1 MNNSRAFLH
10 ITYKLYGHLDKLSG
24 VKKSNCIN
32 CYLSLMKHAWK
43 KNNYECGLR
52 YSTVAKE
59 TKLSRITVRRTLDT
73 LEKLHVISTVR
84 GRSGKTYK
92 INQLF
97 IKSESDGSI
106 LYTNKN
112 KMYKKD
118 HSNVKKRSV
127 LEETIYINNIDK
139 IIRDN
144 RNDKDS
150 LILNLS
156 KLPLSE
162 LKSDTKNPYYIK
174 LAIEKK
180 AELDRES
187 KATYVHPQKI
197 INELTKIKKNSNPR
211 YREKVAFNKRNN
223 LDYKG
228 RPIIKDN
235 QSTINKGRPKKW

>member
-1 MNNSRAFLH
+1 MNNTRAFLH

-24 VKKSNCIN
+24 IKKSNCLN

-52 YSTVAKE
+52 YSTIAKE

-84 GRSGKTYK
+84 GRSGKSYK

-97 IKSESDGSI
+97 LKTESDGSI
-106 LYTNKN
+106 LYTNN
-112 KMYKKD
+112 SSMYKKD

-127 LEETIYINNIDK
+127 LEETIYINNIEN
-139 IIRDN
+139 IIRNN
-144 RNDKDS
+144 RGDMDS

-156 KLPLSE
+156 KLPLSD
-162 LKSDTKNPYYIK
+162 LNSDTNNPYYVK
-174 LAIEKK
+174 LAKEKK

-187 KATYVHPQKI
+187 KANFVHPQKI
-197 INELTKIKKNSNPR
+197 INELTKIKKNSNPK

-223 LDYKG
+223 LDW
-228 RPIIKDN
+228 
-235 QSTINKGRPKKW
+235 KGRPKK

>member
-24 VKKSNCIN
+24 TKKSNCIN

-73 LEKLHVISTVR
+73 LEKLNVISTVR

-118 HSNVKKRSV
+118 HSHVYKRSV
-127 LEETIYINNIDK
+127 LEETICISNIDK

-162 LKSDTKNPYYIK
+162 LKLDTKNPYYIK

-187 KATYVHPQKI
+187 KATYVNPQKI
-197 INELTKIKKNSNPR
+197 INELTKISKNSNPR

-235 QSTINKGRPKKW
+235 QSTINKGRPKK

>member
-73 LEKLHVISTVR
+73 LEKLNVISTVR

-162 LKSDTKNPYYIK
+162 LKSDTNNPYYIK

-197 INELTKIKKNSNPR
+197 INELTKISKNSNPR

-228 RPIIKDN
+228 RP
-235 QSTINKGRPKKW
+235 KK

>member
-10 ITYKLYGHLDKLSG
+10 ITYKLYGHLDKLTG
-24 VKKSNCIN
+24 VKKSNCLN

-52 YSTVAKE
+52 YSTVASE

-73 LEKLHVISTVR
+73 LEKLNIISTVR

-97 IKSESDGSI
+97 LKTELDGSI
-106 LYTNKN
+106 LYTNKT

-118 HSNVKKRSV
+118 HSNVKNRSV
-127 LEETIYINNIDK
+127 LEETIYINNIEK

-144 RNDKDS
+144 RGNMDS

-156 KLPLSE
+156 KLPPEE
-162 LKSDTKNPYYIK
+162 LNSDTNNPYYIK
-174 LAIEKK
+174 LAKERK
-180 AELDRES
+180 AELERES
-187 KATYVHPQKI
+187 KATYVNPHKI
-197 INELTKIKKNSNPR
+197 INELTKISKNSNPR
-211 YREKVAFNKRNN
+211 YKEKVAFNKRNN

-228 RPIIKDN
+228 RP
-235 QSTINKGRPKKW
+235 KK

>member
-1 MNNSRAFLH
+1 MNNTRAFLH

-24 VKKSNCIN
+24 IKKSNCLN

-52 YSTVAKE
+52 YSTIAKE

-84 GRSGKTYK
+84 GRSGKSYK

-97 IKSESDGSI
+97 LKTESDGSI
-106 LYTNKN
+106 LYINKP

-150 LILNLS
+150 LIVNLS

-162 LKSDTKNPYYIK
+162 LNSDTNNPYYIK
-174 LAIEKK
+174 LAKAKK
-180 AELDRES
+180 IELDRES

-211 YREKVAFNKRNN
+211 YREKVEFNKRNN

-228 RPIIKDN
+228 RP
-235 QSTINKGRPKKW
+235 KK

>member
-24 VKKSNCIN
+24 VKKSNCLN

-156 KLPLSE
+156 KLPLSD
-162 LKSDTKNPYYIK
+162 LNSDTNNPYYVK

-180 AELDRES
+180 AELNRES

-228 RPIIKDN
+228 RP
-235 QSTINKGRPKKW
+235 KKW

>member
-1 MNNSRAFLH
+1 MNNTRAFLH

-24 VKKSNCIN
+24 IKKSNCLN
-32 CYLSLMKHAWK
+32 CYLSLMKHAWN

-52 YSTVAKE
+52 YSTIAKE

-84 GRSGKTYK
+84 GRSGKSYK

-97 IKSESDGSI
+97 LKTESDGSI

-127 LEETIYINNIDK
+127 LVEALNNNIEA

-144 RNDKDS
+144 RGDMDS
-150 LILNLS
+150 MILNLS
-156 KLPLSE
+156 KLPLSD
-162 LKSDTKNPYYIK
+162 LNSDTNNPYYVK
-174 LAIEKK
+174 LAIKKK
-180 AELDRES
+180 AELDRLN

-223 LDYKG
+223 LDW
-228 RPIIKDN
+228 
-235 QSTINKGRPKKW
+235 KGRPKK

>member
-24 VKKSNCIN
+24 IKKSNCLN

-52 YSTVAKE
+52 YSTIAKE

-84 GRSGKTYK
+84 GRSGKSYK

-97 IKSESDGSI
+97 LKTESDGSI
-106 LYTNKN
+106 LYTNN
-112 KMYKKD
+112 IGMYKKD

-127 LEETIYINNIDK
+127 LVEALNNNIEA

-144 RNDKDS
+144 RGDMDS
-150 LILNLS
+150 MILNLS
-156 KLPLSE
+156 KLPLSD
-162 LKSDTKNPYYIK
+162 LNSDTNNPYYVK

-180 AELDRES
+180 AELDRLS

-211 YREKVAFNKRNN
+211 YKEKVDFNKRNN

-228 RPIIKDN
+228 RP
-235 QSTINKGRPKKW
+235 KK

>member
-1 MNNSRAFLH
+1 MKNSRAFLH

-73 LEKLHVISTVR
+73 LEKLHIISTVR
-84 GRSGKTYK
+84 GRSGKSYK
-92 INQLF
+92 INQVFL
-97 IKSESDGSI
+97 KTESDGSI
-106 LYTNKN
+106 LYTNN
-112 KMYKKD
+112 SSMYKKD

-127 LEETIYINNIDK
+127 LVEALNNNIEA

-144 RNDKDS
+144 RGDMDS
-150 LILNLS
+150 MILNLS
-156 KLPLSE
+156 KLPLKD
-162 LKSDTKNPYYIK
+162 LNSDTNNPYYVK
-174 LAIEKK
+174 LAKEKK
-180 AELDRES
+180 IELDRIS

-211 YREKVAFNKRNN
+211 YREKVEFNKRNN

-228 RPIIKDN
+228 RP
-235 QSTINKGRPKKW
+235 KK

>member
-10 ITYKLYGHLDKLSG
+10 ITYKLYGYLDKLSG
-24 VKKSNCIN
+24 TKKSNCLN

-73 LEKLHVISTVR
+73 LEKLNVISTVR

-112 KMYKKD
+112 KMYTKD
-118 HSNVKKRSV
+118 HSHVYKRSV
-127 LEETIYINNIDK
+127 LVEPLDTVSKGNNIDT

-150 LILNLS
+150 LIVNLS

-187 KATYVHPQKI
+187 KATYVNPHKI

-228 RPIIKDN
+228 RP
-235 QSTINKGRPKKW
+235 KK

>member
-24 VKKSNCIN
+24 TKKSNCLN

-52 YSTVAKE
+52 YSTIAKE
-59 TKLSRITVRRTLDT
+59 TKLSRITVRRTLNT

-84 GRSGKTYK
+84 GRSGKSYK
-92 INQLF
+92 INQVFL
-97 IKSESDGSI
+97 KTESDGSI
-106 LYTNKN
+106 LYTNNN

-127 LEETIYINNIDK
+127 LEETIYINNIEN
-139 IIRDN
+139 IIRNN
-144 RNDKDS
+144 RGSMDDI
-150 LILNLS
+150 ILNLS
-156 KLPLSE
+156 KLPLSD
-162 LKSDTKNPYYIK
+162 LNSDTNNPYYVK

-180 AELDRES
+180 AELDRIS

-197 INELTKIKKNSNPR
+197 INELTKIKKNTNPR
-211 YREKVAFNKRNN
+211 YKEKVAFNKRNN

-228 RPIIKDN
+228 RP
-235 QSTINKGRPKKW
+235 KK

>member
-24 VKKSNCIN
+24 TKKSNCLN

-52 YSTVAKE
+52 YSTVVKE

-97 IKSESDGSI
+97 LKTESDSSI
-106 LYTNKN
+106 IYTNEN
-112 KMYKKD
+112 KKYKKE
-118 HSNVKKRSV
+118 HSNVYKRAV
-127 LEETIYINNIDK
+127 LEETIYINNIEN

-144 RNDKDS
+144 RGNMDS

-156 KLPLSE
+156 KLPLSD
-162 LKSDTKNPYYIK
+162 LNSDTNNPYYVK
-174 LAIEKK
+174 LAKEKK
-180 AELDRES
+180 AELERES

-228 RPIIKDN
+228 RP
-235 QSTINKGRPKKW
+235 KK

>member
-1 MNNSRAFLH
+1 MKNSRAFLH

-24 VKKSNCIN
+24 TKKSNCLN

-52 YSTVAKE
+52 YSTIAKE
-59 TKLSRITVRRTLDT
+59 TKLSRITVRRTLYT
-73 LEKLHVISTVR
+73 LEKLHIISTIR

-97 IKSESDGSI
+97 LKTESDGSI
-106 LYTNKN
+106 LYTNNN
-112 KMYKKD
+112 KKYKKD
-118 HSNVKKRSV
+118 HSNVYKRSV
-127 LEETIYINNIDK
+127 LVEALNNNIEA

-144 RNDKDS
+144 RGDMDS

-156 KLPLSE
+156 KLPLSD
-162 LKSDTKNPYYIK
+162 LNSDTNNPYYVK

-180 AELDRES
+180 AELDRIS

-211 YREKVAFNKRNN
+211 YREKVEFNKRNN

-228 RPIIKDN
+228 RP
-235 QSTINKGRPKKW
+235 KK

>member
-1 MNNSRAFLH
+1 MNNTRAFLH

-73 LEKLHVISTVR
+73 LEKLHIISTVR
-84 GRSGKTYK
+84 GRSGKSYK
-92 INQLF
+92 INQVFL
-97 IKSESDGSI
+97 KTESDGSI
-106 LYTNKN
+106 LYTNN
-112 KMYKKD
+112 SSMYKKD

-127 LEETIYINNIDK
+127 LVEALNNNIEA
-139 IIRDN
+139 IIRNN
-144 RNDKDS
+144 RGDMDS

-156 KLPLSE
+156 KLPLKI
-162 LKSDTKNPYYIK
+162 LNSDTNNPYYVK
-174 LAIEKK
+174 LAKEKK
-180 AELDRES
+180 IELDRES

-197 INELTKIKKNSNPR
+197 INELTKISKNSNPR
-211 YREKVAFNKRNN
+211 YREKVNFNKRNN

-228 RPIIKDN
+228 RP
-235 QSTINKGRPKKW
+235 KK

>member
-1 MNNSRAFLH
+1 MNNTRAFLH
-10 ITYKLYGHLDKLSG
+10 ITYKLYGHLDKLG
-24 VKKSNCIN
+24 GTKKSNCIN

-73 LEKLHVISTVR
+73 LEKLHIISTVR
-84 GRSGKTYK
+84 GRSGKSYK

-97 IKSESDGSI
+97 LKTESDGSI

-118 HSNVKKRSV
+118 HSDVYKRAV
-127 LEETIYINNIDK
+127 LEETIYINNIEK

-144 RNDKDS
+144 RGNMDS

-156 KLPLSE
+156 KLPPEE
-162 LKSDTKNPYYIK
+162 LNSDTKNPYYVK

-197 INELTKIKKNSNPR
+197 INELTKISKNSNPR

-228 RPIIKDN
+228 RP
-235 QSTINKGRPKKW
+235 KKWQRETD

>member
-1 MNNSRAFLH
+1 
-10 ITYKLYGHLDKLSG
+10 
-24 VKKSNCIN
+24 
-32 CYLSLMKHAWK
+32 MKHAWK

-52 YSTVAKE
+52 YSTVVAE

-73 LEKLHVISTVR
+73 LEKLNVISTVR

-97 IKSESDGSI
+97 IKTESDSSI
-106 LYTNKN
+106 LYTNKT
-112 KMYKKD
+112 KMYKKEQSD
-118 HSNVKKRSV
+118 VYKRAV
-127 LEETIYINNIDK
+127 LVEDINTLNKGNNIEK

-144 RNDKDS
+144 RGDMDS

-156 KLPLSE
+156 KLPLSD
-162 LKSDTKNPYYIK
+162 LNSDTKNPYYVK
-174 LAIEKK
+174 LAKEKK
-180 AELDRES
+180 IELEHES

-197 INELTKIKKNSNPR
+197 INELTKISKNSNPR

-228 RPIIKDN
+228 RP
-235 QSTINKGRPKKW
+235 KK

>member
-1 MNNSRAFLH
+1 MNNTRAFLH

-24 VKKSNCIN
+24 IKKSNCLN

-52 YSTVAKE
+52 YSTIAKE

-84 GRSGKTYK
+84 GRSGKSYK

-97 IKSESDGSI
+97 LKTESDGSI
-106 LYTNKN
+106 LYTNN
-112 KMYKKD
+112 SSMYKKD

-127 LEETIYINNIDK
+127 LVEALNNNIEK

-144 RNDKDS
+144 RGDMDS
-150 LILNLS
+150 MILNLS
-156 KLPLSE
+156 KLPLSD
-162 LKSDTKNPYYIK
+162 LNSDTNNPYYVK

-180 AELDRES
+180 AELDRLS

-223 LDYKG
+223 LDW
-228 RPIIKDN
+228 
-235 QSTINKGRPKKW
+235 KGRPKNNGR

>member
-1 MNNSRAFLH
+1 MNNTRAFLH

-24 VKKSNCIN
+24 IKKSNCLN

-52 YSTVAKE
+52 YSTIAKE
-59 TKLSRITVRRTLDT
+59 TKLSRITVRRTLNT

-84 GRSGKTYK
+84 GRSGKSYK
-92 INQLF
+92 INQVFL
-97 IKSESDGSI
+97 KTESDGSI
-106 LYTNKN
+106 LYTNNN
-112 KMYKKD
+112 KKYKKD
-118 HSNVKKRSV
+118 HSDVYNRSV
-127 LEETIYINNIDK
+127 LVEALNNNINT

-144 RNDKDS
+144 RGDKDS

-156 KLPLSE
+156 KLPLSD
-162 LKSDTKNPYYIK
+162 LNSDTNNPYYVK
-174 LAIEKK
+174 LAKEKK

-187 KATYVHPQKI
+187 KANFVHPQKI

-211 YREKVAFNKRNN
+211 YREKVNFNKRNN

-228 RPIIKDN
+228 RP
-235 QSTINKGRPKKW
+235 KK

>member
-1 MNNSRAFLH
+1 
-10 ITYKLYGHLDKLSG
+10 
-24 VKKSNCIN
+24 
-32 CYLSLMKHAWK
+32 MKHAWK

-52 YSTVAKE
+52 YSTVVKE

-97 IKSESDGSI
+97 IKTESDSSI
-106 LYTNKN
+106 IYTNKN
-112 KMYKKD
+112 KKYKID
-118 HSNVKKRSV
+118 HSNVYKRAV
-127 LEETIYINNIDK
+127 LEETIYINNIEN

-144 RNDKDS
+144 RGDMDS

-156 KLPLSE
+156 KLPLKD
-162 LKSDTKNPYYIK
+162 LNSDTKNPYYVK
-174 LAIEKK
+174 LAKEKK
-180 AELDRES
+180 IELDRES

-197 INELTKIKKNSNPR
+197 INELTKISKNSNPR
-211 YREKVAFNKRNN
+211 YREKVNFNKRNN

-228 RPIIKDN
+228 RP
-235 QSTINKGRPKKW
+235 KK

>member
-1 MNNSRAFLH
+1 
-10 ITYKLYGHLDKLSG
+10 
-24 VKKSNCIN
+24 
-32 CYLSLMKHAWK
+32 MKHAWK

-52 YSTVAKE
+52 YSTVVKE

-73 LEKLHVISTVR
+73 LEKLHIISTIR

-97 IKSESDGSI
+97 LKTESDSSI
-106 LYTNKN
+106 IYTNKN
-112 KMYKKD
+112 KKYKID
-118 HSNVKKRSV
+118 HSNVYKRAV
-127 LEETIYINNIDK
+127 LEETIYINNIEN

-144 RNDKDS
+144 RGNMDS

-156 KLPLSE
+156 KLPLKI
-162 LKSDTKNPYYIK
+162 LNSDTNNPYYVK
-174 LAIEKK
+174 LAKEKK
-180 AELDRES
+180 AELERES

-197 INELTKIKKNSNPR
+197 INELTKISKNSNPR

-228 RPIIKDN
+228 RP
-235 QSTINKGRPKKW
+235 KK

>member
-1 MNNSRAFLH
+1 MNNTRAFLH

-24 VKKSNCIN
+24 VKKSNCLN

-52 YSTVAKE
+52 YSTIAKE

-84 GRSGKTYK
+84 GRSGKSYK

-97 IKSESDGSI
+97 LKTESDGLI
-106 LYTNKN
+106 LYINKP
-112 KMYKKD
+112 KMQKKD

-144 RNDKDS
+144 RNDKYS

-162 LKSDTKNPYYIK
+162 LNSDTNNPYYIK
-174 LAIEKK
+174 LAKAKK
-180 AELDRES
+180 IELDRES
-187 KATYVHPQKI
+187 KETYVHPQKI
-197 INELTKIKKNSNPR
+197 INELTKISKNSNPR
-211 YREKVAFNKRNN
+211 YREKVEFNKRNN

-228 RPIIKDN
+228 RP
-235 QSTINKGRPKKW
+235 KK

>member
-24 VKKSNCIN
+24 TKKSNCLN

-52 YSTVAKE
+52 YSTIAKE

-73 LEKLHVISTVR
+73 LEKLHIISTVR

-92 INQLF
+92 INELF
-97 IKSESDGSI
+97 IKTESDGSI
-106 LYTNKN
+106 IYTNNN
-112 KMYKKD
+112 KKYKKD
-118 HSNVKKRSV
+118 HLDVYKRSV
-127 LEETIYINNIDK
+127 LEETIYINNIEK

-162 LKSDTKNPYYIK
+162 LNSDTNNPYYIK
-174 LAIEKK
+174 LAKAKK
-180 AELDRES
+180 IELDRES

-197 INELTKIKKNSNPR
+197 INELTKISKNSNPR

-228 RPIIKDN
+228 RP
-235 QSTINKGRPKKW
+235 KK

>member
-1 MNNSRAFLH
+1 MNNTRAFLH

-24 VKKSNCIN
+24 IKKSNCLN

-52 YSTVAKE
+52 YSTIAKE
-59 TKLSRITVRRTLDT
+59 TKLSRITVRRTLNT

-84 GRSGKTYK
+84 GRSGKSYK
-92 INQLF
+92 INQVFL
-97 IKSESDGSI
+97 KTESDGSI
-106 LYTNKN
+106 LYTNNIK
-112 KMYKKD
+112 KYKKD
-118 HSNVKKRSV
+118 HSDVYNRSV
-127 LEETIYINNIDK
+127 LVETLNNNINT

-144 RNDKDS
+144 RGDKDS

-156 KLPLSE
+156 KLPLSD
-162 LKSDTKNPYYIK
+162 LNSDTNNPYYVK
-174 LAIEKK
+174 LAIKKK

-197 INELTKIKKNSNPR
+197 INELTKISKNSNPR
-211 YREKVAFNKRNN
+211 YREKVEFNKRNN

-228 RPIIKDN
+228 RP
-235 QSTINKGRPKKW
+235 KK

>member
-73 LEKLHVISTVR
+73 LEKLNVISTVR

-97 IKSESDGSI
+97 IKTESDGSI
-106 LYTNKN
+106 LYTNKP

-118 HSNVKKRSV
+118 HSDVYKRAV
-127 LEETIYINNIDK
+127 LEETIYINNIEN

-144 RNDKDS
+144 RGNMDS

-156 KLPLSE
+156 KLPLTE
-162 LKSDTKNPYYIK
+162 LNSDTNNPYYVK
-174 LAIEKK
+174 LAKEKK

-228 RPIIKDN
+228 RP
-235 QSTINKGRPKKW
+235 KK

>member
-1 MNNSRAFLH
+1 MNNTRAFLH

-52 YSTVAKE
+52 YSTIAKE

-84 GRSGKTYK
+84 GRSGKSYK

-97 IKSESDGSI
+97 LKTESDGSI

-118 HSNVKKRSV
+118 HSNVYKRSV
-127 LEETIYINNIDK
+127 LVEDINTLDIEN

-156 KLPLSE
+156 KLPLSD
-162 LKSDTKNPYYIK
+162 LNSDTNNPYYIK
-174 LAIEKK
+174 LAKEKK
-180 AELDRES
+180 AELERES

-228 RPIIKDN
+228 RP
-235 QSTINKGRPKKW
+235 KK

>member
-24 VKKSNCIN
+24 TKKSNCLN

-52 YSTVAKE
+52 YSTVVKE

-73 LEKLHVISTVR
+73 LEKLHIISTIR

-97 IKSESDGSI
+97 LKTESDSSI
-106 LYTNKN
+106 IYTNEN
-112 KMYKKD
+112 KKYKKE
-118 HSNVKKRSV
+118 HSNVYKRAV
-127 LEETIYINNIDK
+127 LEETIYINNIEK

-162 LKSDTKNPYYIK
+162 LNSDTNNPYYIK
-174 LAIEKK
+174 LAKAKK
-180 AELDRES
+180 IELDRES

-228 RPIIKDN
+228 RP
-235 QSTINKGRPKKW
+235 KK

>member
-24 VKKSNCIN
+24 TKKSNCIN

-52 YSTVAKE
+52 YSTVVKE

-97 IKSESDGSI
+97 IKTESDSSI
-106 LYTNKN
+106 IYTNKN
-112 KMYKKD
+112 KKYKID
-118 HSNVKKRSV
+118 HSDVYKRAV
-127 LEETIYINNIDK
+127 LVEDINNINTIEK

-144 RNDKDS
+144 RGDMDS

-156 KLPLSE
+156 KLPPEE
-162 LKSDTKNPYYIK
+162 LNSDTKNPYYVK
-174 LAIEKK
+174 LAKAKKIEL
-180 AELDRES
+180 ERES

-197 INELTKIKKNSNPR
+197 INELTKISKNSNPR

-228 RPIIKDN
+228 RP
-235 QSTINKGRPKKW
+235 KK

>member
-10 ITYKLYGHLDKLSG
+10 ITYKLYGHLDKLTG
-24 VKKSNCIN
+24 VKKSNCLN

-73 LEKLHVISTVR
+73 LEKLNIISTVR

-97 IKSESDGSI
+97 LKTELDGSI
-106 LYTNKN
+106 LYTNKT

-118 HSNVKKRSV
+118 HSNVKNRSV
-127 LEETIYINNIDK
+127 LEETIYINNIEK

-144 RNDKDS
+144 RGNMDS

-156 KLPLSE
+156 KLPPEE
-162 LKSDTKNPYYIK
+162 LNSDTKNPYYIK
-174 LAIEKK
+174 LAKAKK

-197 INELTKIKKNSNPR
+197 INELTKISKNSNPR
-211 YREKVAFNKRNN
+211 YKEKVAFNKRNN

-228 RPIIKDN
+228 RP
-235 QSTINKGRPKKW
+235 KK

>member
-1 MNNSRAFLH
+1 MNNTRAFLH

-24 VKKSNCIN
+24 IKKSNCLN

-52 YSTVAKE
+52 YSTIAKE

-84 GRSGKTYK
+84 GRSGKSYK

-97 IKSESDGSI
+97 LKTESDGSI
-106 LYTNKN
+106 LYTNN
-112 KMYKKD
+112 SSMYKKD
-118 HSNVKKRSV
+118 HSNVYKRSV
-127 LEETIYINNIDK
+127 LVEALNNNIED

-144 RNDKDS
+144 RGDIDT

-156 KLPLSE
+156 KLPLSI
-162 LKSDTKNPYYIK
+162 LNSDTNNPYYIK
-174 LAIEKK
+174 LAKEKK
-180 AELDRES
+180 IELDRES

-211 YREKVAFNKRNN
+211 YREKVEFNKRNN

-228 RPIIKDN
+228 RP
-235 QSTINKGRPKKW
+235 KK

>member
-52 YSTVAKE
+52 YSTVVAE

-73 LEKLHVISTVR
+73 LEKLNVISTVR

-97 IKSESDGSI
+97 IKTESDSSI
-106 LYTNKN
+106 LYTNKT
-112 KMYKKD
+112 KMYKKEQSD
-118 HSNVKKRSV
+118 VYKRAV
-127 LEETIYINNIDK
+127 LVEALNTIDKGNNIEK

-144 RNDKDS
+144 RGDMDS

-156 KLPLSE
+156 KLPLSD
-162 LKSDTKNPYYIK
+162 LNSDTNNPYYIK

-187 KATYVHPQKI
+187 KATYVNPHKI
-197 INELTKIKKNSNPR
+197 INELTKISKNSNPR

-228 RPIIKDN
+228 RP
-235 QSTINKGRPKKW
+235 KK

>member
-73 LEKLHVISTVR
+73 LEKLNVISTVR

-180 AELDRES
+180 AELERES

-197 INELTKIKKNSNPR
+197 INELTKISKNSNPR

-228 RPIIKDN
+228 RP
-235 QSTINKGRPKKW
+235 KK

>member
-1 MNNSRAFLH
+1 MNNTRAFLH

-24 VKKSNCIN
+24 TKKSNCLN

-73 LEKLHVISTVR
+73 LEKLNVISTVR

-97 IKSESDGSI
+97 IKTESDGSI
-106 LYTNKN
+106 MHINKN

-118 HSNVKKRSV
+118 HSDVYNRSV
-127 LEETIYINNIDK
+127 LIETIPLNRIDK

-144 RNDKDS
+144 RGNMDS

-156 KLPLSE
+156 KLPLTELNSE
-162 LKSDTKNPYYIK
+162 IANKNPYYIK
-174 LAIEKK
+174 LAKAKK

-187 KATYVHPQKI
+187 KATFVHPQKI
-197 INELTKIKKNSNPR
+197 INELTKISKNSNPR
-211 YREKVAFNKRNN
+211 YREKVNFNKRNN

-228 RPIIKDN
+228 RP
-235 QSTINKGRPKKW
+235 KKW

>member
-1 MNNSRAFLH
+1 MKNSRAFLH

-52 YSTVAKE
+52 YSTIAKE

-84 GRSGKTYK
+84 GRSGKSYK

-97 IKSESDGSI
+97 LKTESDGSI
-106 LYTNKN
+106 LYTNN
-112 KMYKKD
+112 SSMYKKD

-127 LEETIYINNIDK
+127 LVEALNNNIEA
-139 IIRDN
+139 IIRNN
-144 RNDKDS
+144 RGDMDS

-156 KLPLSE
+156 KLPLKI
-162 LKSDTKNPYYIK
+162 LNSDTNNPYYVK
-174 LAIEKK
+174 LAKEKK
-180 AELDRES
+180 IELDRES

-197 INELTKIKKNSNPR
+197 INELTKISKNSNPR
-211 YREKVAFNKRNN
+211 YREKVNFNKRNN

-228 RPIIKDN
+228 RP
-235 QSTINKGRPKKW
+235 KK

>member
-24 VKKSNCIN
+24 VKKSNCLN

-52 YSTVAKE
+52 YSTIAKE

-73 LEKLHVISTVR
+73 LEKLHIISTVR

-106 LYTNKN
+106 LYTNN
-112 KMYKKD
+112 NNMYKKD

-162 LKSDTKNPYYIK
+162 LNSDTKNPYYIK

-197 INELTKIKKNSNPR
+197 INELTKISKNSNPR

-235 QSTINKGRPKKW
+235 QSTINKGRPKK

>member
-1 MNNSRAFLH
+1 MKNSRAFLH

-52 YSTVAKE
+52 YSTIAKE

-84 GRSGKTYK
+84 GRSGKSYK

-97 IKSESDGSI
+97 LKTESDGSI

-118 HSNVKKRSV
+118 HSDVYNRSV
-127 LEETIYINNIDK
+127 LVETLNNNINT

-144 RNDKDS
+144 RGDKDS

-156 KLPLSE
+156 KLPLSD
-162 LKSDTKNPYYIK
+162 LNSDTNNPYYVK

-180 AELDRES
+180 TELDRES

-228 RPIIKDN
+228 RP
-235 QSTINKGRPKKW
+235 KK

>member
-1 MNNSRAFLH
+1 MKNSRAFLH

-52 YSTVAKE
+52 YSTIAKE

-84 GRSGKTYK
+84 GRSGKSYK

-97 IKSESDGSI
+97 LKTESDGSI
-106 LYTNKN
+106 LYTNN
-112 KMYKKD
+112 SSMYKKD

-127 LEETIYINNIDK
+127 LEETIYINNIEN
-139 IIRDN
+139 IIRNN
-144 RNDKDS
+144 RGSMDDI
-150 LILNLS
+150 ILNLS
-156 KLPLSE
+156 KLPLSD
-162 LKSDTKNPYYIK
+162 LNSDTNNPYYVK

-180 AELDRES
+180 AELDRLS

-223 LDYKG
+223 LDW
-228 RPIIKDN
+228 
-235 QSTINKGRPKKW
+235 KGRPKK

>member
-1 MNNSRAFLH
+1 MH

-52 YSTVAKE
+52 YSTVAAE

-73 LEKLHVISTVR
+73 LEKLNVISTVR

-97 IKSESDGSI
+97 IKTESDGSI

-118 HSNVKKRSV
+118 HSDVYKRAV
-127 LEETIYINNIDK
+127 LEEALYTLDKGNNIEK
-139 IIRDN
+139 IIKDN
-144 RNDKDS
+144 RGDMDS

-156 KLPLSE
+156 KLPPEE
-162 LKSDTKNPYYIK
+162 LNSDTKNPYYIK
-174 LAIEKK
+174 LAKAKK
-180 AELDRES
+180 IELDRES

-197 INELTKIKKNSNPR
+197 INELTKISKNSNPR

-228 RPIIKDN
+228 RP
-235 QSTINKGRPKKW
+235 KK

>member
-24 VKKSNCIN
+24 TKKSNCLN

-97 IKSESDGSI
+97 IKTESDSSI
-106 LYTNKN
+106 IYTNKN
-112 KMYKKD
+112 KKYKID
-118 HSNVKKRSV
+118 HSDVYKRAV
-127 LEETIYINNIDK
+127 LEETIYINNIEK

-156 KLPLSE
+156 KLPLKI
-162 LKSDTKNPYYIK
+162 LNSDTNNPYYVK

-180 AELDRES
+180 AELERES

-228 RPIIKDN
+228 RP
-235 QSTINKGRPKKW
+235 KK